1 MSDRDAAAGGAR
13 AYTCYSIMLSRRHFF
28 FGSLALPAVAA
39 RNPVVERPSVL
50 LLVAGSVPSWV
61 LGVYGNKEFR
71 TPNLDRLAQTGT
83 RFLNHISAAPEPGP
97 GRATLVT
104 GRTPMQLGE
113 AAPAAGDATL
123 ASLLGGA
130 GYGCH
135 AAGGAVPA
143 DVAKDTLKLLDA
155 QRPDAPFFIEAAFA
169 GLQEPYAGVPP
180 RYAEQYAGTN
190 FNGLGYEQAVANAR
204 EGREMLAAPVAGL
217 RQYGAAL
224 SALDD
229 SAGAIV
235 GGLRERKLADSTLVI
250 FTASCGS
257 LLGRHGLWGAG
268 DASAPPNM
276 FEESV
281 RTPLFWSWLGRTPA
295 QGSRPEVVSAY
306 DLVPSVCEVA
316 GIAVPARN
324 LCGRSYVALATG
336 KRLPKKQPWRNT
348 VFARYRNT
356 AMAREDRYKLIERD
370 GGKGAGELYDLTVD
384 PREKT
389 NQYANE
395 QFVTVRTTLSG
406 ELARWA
412 ERYSR

>member
-1 MSDRDAAAGGAR
+1 
-13 AYTCYSIMLSRRHFF
+13 MLSRRHFF

-39 RNPVVERPSVL
+39 RKPAVERPNVL
-50 LLVAGSVPSWV
+50 LLVADFVPSWA

-83 RFLNHISAAPEPGP
+83 RFLNHISAAPAPGP

-113 AAPAAGDATL
+113 AGAVAAGDATL

-135 AAGGAVPA
+135 AAGGASPA
-143 DVAKDTLKLLDA
+143 DVAKETLKLLEA
-155 QRPDAPFFIEAAFA
+155 QRPGAPFFIEAAFA
-169 GLQEPYAGVPP
+169 GLQVPYSGVPS
-180 RYAEQYAGTN
+180 RFAEQYAGAN
-190 FNGLGYEQAVANAR
+190 FNGVGYEPAAANAR
-204 EGREMLAAPVAGL
+204 EGREMLAAPVVGL

-224 SALDD
+224 SALDE

-235 GGLRERKLADSTLVI
+235 GRLGERKLADSTLVI
-250 FTASCGS
+250 FTAACGS

-306 DLVPSVCEVA
+306 DLVPSVCEAA
-316 GIAVPARN
+316 GIAAPSRN

-336 KRLPKKQPWRNT
+336 QRLPKKQPWRNT

-356 AMAREDRYKLIERD
+356 AMAREDRYKLVERD
-370 GGKGAGELYDLTVD
+370 GGKGAGELYDLAVD
-384 PREKT
+384 PREKS
-389 NQYANE
+389 NQYANQ
-395 QFVTVRTTLSG
+395 QFVTVRATLSG
-406 ELARWA
+406 DLARWA
-412 ERYSR
+412 ERYSK